1 MESDCPFCGYTFA
14 DAKEVERHLEIGC
27 PCEEASRF
35 SDVSMDGLV
44 GSDND
49 SDSDS
54 DTIEVSLFLFIN
66 SSQLLRFFRLRG
78 VCTHAHCF

>member
-27 PCEEASRF
+27 SCEEASRF

-44 GSDND
+44 GSDSD
-49 SDSDS
+49 SSDS

-66 SSQLLRFFRLRG
+66 SPSYCAFF
-78 VCTHAHCF
+78 A